1 MNSGLLASTVTPG
14 TRDGIRTPDVPDP
27 TVVLVISGGNIE
39 STRLFPVIRQSLAR
53 KGRIM
58 HFSVVLED
66 QPGTLA
72 RLLAVISQER
82 GNILHIHHMQGE
94 RDIPVQMARV
104 SIELET
110 RGWEHIEV
118 FKKSLQDNGYEI
130 RMG

>member
-1 MNSGLLASTVTPG
+1 
-14 TRDGIRTPDVPDP
+14 
-27 TVVLVISGGNIE
+27 
-39 STRLFPVIRQSLAR
+39 
-53 KGRIM
+53 M

-66 QPGTLA
+66 KPGTLA
-72 RLLAVISQER
+72 RLLALISQEG

-118 FKKSLQDNGYEI
+118 FKKSFQDNGYEI